1 MYVGDDGDAHNARL
15 CSVIGWRR
23 KYRRHPVR
31 SATRQSAVD
40 CLALK
45 LVHRRR
51 RDEAYAIVQAI
62 HIDHCAHALCHLG
75 DCGNEDAATT
85 TDEEIARPGAELVA
99 FNQRPVVRLEFE
111 QSLRVRHHTWTMAA
125 AERAR
130 AGANWSF
137 LRRPCQPKARVNVA
151 AVASAPKFHVM
162 SFGTGC
168 RSVNAPPILSQRHL
182 AMFLLAGE
190 IAHGS
195 RWEQEGEHAT
205 Y

>member
-1 MYVGDDGDAHNARL
+1 MAVRDDCDAHNARL

-51 RDEAYAIVQAI
+51 GGEACAIVQAV
-62 HIDHCAHALCHLG
+62 HIDHCANTQPHLG
-75 DCGNEDAATT
+75 DCGDEDAATT
-85 TDEEIARPGAELVA
+85 TDEEIAGPGTESVA

-111 QSLRVRHHTWTMAA
+111 RSIGVRHHARVMAA
-125 AERAR
+125 AERAS
-130 AGANWSF
+130 AASDWIV

-151 AVASAPKFHVM
+151 AVASAQIFHVM
-162 SFGTGC
+162 GLGTGC

-182 AMFLLAGE
+182 A
-190 IAHGS
+190 
-195 RWEQEGEHAT
+195 
-205 Y
+205 